1 MDEAQ
6 ILEVLLELAGE
17 AELKVRTG
25 RGARLAEDLPPMASG
40 VCRVGG
46 QWWVVLSTSD
56 SLRVQIETLAAALRD
71 HAAQLIEERHL
82 APAVRRYL
90 DPMGN

>member
-6 ILEVLLELAGE
+6 ILEALLELAGE
-17 AELKVRTG
+17 AELTVRTG

-46 QWWVVLSTSD
+46 QWWVVLSASD
-56 SLRVQIETLAAALRD
+56 SLQVHVETLAAALRE
-71 HAAQLIEERHL
+71 HAPDLIEERHL
-82 APAVRRYL
+82 APAVRRTL
-90 DPMGN
+90 DPMGD

>member
-6 ILEVLLELAGE
+6 ILEVLLELADE

-71 HAAQLIEERHL
+71 HAAELIEERHL
-82 APAVRRYL
+82 APAVRHYL
-90 DPMGN
+90 DPMGD